1 MKFFKTLVA
10 LGLVLSFGWIYLYA
24 LPTASLVQQM
34 LNNEPY
40 YVDIVPMYL
49 LPYAIA
55 PFVAAIYIEGNKQ
68 NSLKVTFLSK
78 QWITFILLTF
88 FALLQLF
95 ESLAFFFAFFST
107 FTTLE
112 PKVEWLLLSVPIGF
126 LAFFLVIVRFLF
138 QTRHSLKSIE
148 AA

>member
-1 MKFFKTLVA
+1 MKFVKTLVA
-10 LGLVLSFGWIYLYA
+10 LGLVLSFGWVYFYA
-24 LPTASLVQQM
+24 QSTASLVQQM

-40 YVDIVPMYL
+40 YADIVSIYL

-55 PFVAAIYIEGNKQ
+55 PLVAASYIEGTKHH
-68 NSLKVTFLSK
+68 SLNGTVQSK
-78 QWITFILLTF
+78 QWFSFALLAF

-107 FTTLE
+107 FTTFEL
-112 PKVEWLLLSVPIGF
+112 KVEWLLLFVPIGF
-126 LAFFLVIVRFLF
+126 FIFFILLTRFLF
-138 QTRHSLKSIE
+138 QTRKSLKSNQ